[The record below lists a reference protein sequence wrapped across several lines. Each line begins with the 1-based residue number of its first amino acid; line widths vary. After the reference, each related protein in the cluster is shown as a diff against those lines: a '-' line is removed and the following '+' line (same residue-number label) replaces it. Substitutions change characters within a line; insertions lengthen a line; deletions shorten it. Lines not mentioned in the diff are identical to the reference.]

1 MSEGPSFCDDKPV
14 RPVCPM
20 ADGVSSG
27 SDQRFTAVQTDSREQ
42 AIDFEDA
49 PESSIRKPRIA
60 DPMLPTEV
68 SVKEHELTHLPY
80 RFLVS
85 ALRPRT
91 WQSVGPLEN
100 RAESTCVGNWSGTHL

>member
-1 MSEGPSFCDDKPV
+1 
-14 RPVCPM
+14 M
-20 ADGVSSG
+20 ADGVPSG
-27 SDQRFTAVQTDSREQ
+27 SDQRFPAVPTDSREQ

-49 PESSIRKPRIA
+49 PESSIRKPTRIA
-60 DPMLPTEV
+60 DAVLPTEV

-91 WQSVGPLEN
+91 SQSVGPPEN
-100 RAESTCVGNWSGTHL
+100 GAEPTCVGNRSGILL